1 MRFSRF
7 IVLFAFWGLGLN
19 SGVLLF
25 GFSPTASPAYQG
37 GDQINYYK
45 KWVEEDVL
53 YIITEDEKATFKAL
67 RNDEERE
74 NFIEQFWLRRNPDQR
89 MAYNQFREEHY
100 RRIAYANQHFAS
112 GSEGWRSDRGR
123 IYIMYGPPDQRETH
137 PTGGMY
143 HRRRNEGGGMTSTV
157 PWERW
162 WYRHIEGVGND
173 IEIEFVDPTMSGEYR
188 MAMDPG
194 EKDALTHVEGLGLTR
209 AEELGLADKRDR
221 PYLSPYAW
229 NDPSNPNRANMWQKD
244 SPFNRMEQFFN
255 LQRPPQIKYEDLKIA
270 VSTRISYN
278 PLPYSVRMDYV
289 RLSSEKVLVPITVD
303 ISNRNLEFKK
313 ELDVN
318 RATLNVYGMV
328 TTLTGRIAWE
338 FEEEIAAEFSD
349 ENFERGKDQ
358 RSQFQK
364 MISLPPGQRYKLDLV
379 LKDVNSEKM
388 GTRTIPLV
396 VPKYDEGILQS
407 SSIILA
413 RSVKKAPANLD
424 RLEQYVLGDLKVV
437 PMVHTDYLPGQ
448 NLIPYMQIYNVA
460 IDQTDL
466 KPVLEVTYTLKQDDK
481 ILSQVEDLS
490 GSTIQL
496 FSGERVVLLAQ
507 IPLNDFS
514 PGDYTL
520 EISVLDVIANRSHKA
535 STDFTV
541 IEPEQPDPEAVPQ

>member
-1 MRFSRF
+1 MRYSRLV
-7 IVLFAFWGLGLN
+7 VLFVFWSLGCVGSAF
-19 SGVLLF
+19 LF
-25 GFSPTASPAYQG
+25 GFAAAGSSGKDG
-37 GDQINYYK
+37 GDQVNYYK

-53 YIITEDEKATFKAL
+53 YIISEDEKATFKAL

-74 NFIEQFWLRRNPDQR
+74 NFIEQFWLRRDPDQR
-89 MAYNQFREEHY
+89 LGNNEFREEHY
-100 RRIAYANQHFAS
+100 RRIAYANQYFSS
-112 GSEGWRSDRGR
+112 GVDGWRTDRGR
-123 IYIMYGPPDQRETH
+123 IYIMYGPPDQKETH

-143 HRRRNEGGGMTSTV
+143 YRSRSEGGGMTSTV

-162 WYRHIEGVGND
+162 WYRNIEGVGND
-173 IEIEFVDPTMSGEYR
+173 IEIEFVDPTNSGEYR

-194 EKDALTHVEGLGLTR
+194 EKDALTHVEGLGLTT

-229 NDPSNPNRANMWQKD
+229 NDPTNPNRANMWQKD
-244 SPFNRMEQFFN
+244 SPFARMEQYFN
-255 LQRPPQIKYEDLKIA
+255 LQRPPQIKYEDLKVA

-278 PLPYSVRMDYV
+278 PLPYGVRTDYV
-289 RLSSEKVLVPITVD
+289 RLSSDKVLVPITVD
-303 ISNRNLEFKK
+303 IGNGELEFKK

-328 TTLTGRIAWE
+328 TTLTGRIEWE

-349 ENFERGKDQ
+349 ENFEQGKDQ

-364 MISLPPGQRYKLDLV
+364 IISLPPGQRYKLDLV

-396 VPKYDEGILQS
+396 VPKYEEGVIQS

-413 RSVKKAPANLD
+413 RSVKKAPDNLD

-437 PMVHTDYLPGQ
+437 PMVRTEYLPGQ

-460 IDQTDL
+460 IDPTDL
-466 KPVLEVTYTLKQDDK
+466 KPVLEVRYTLKRDGK
-481 ILSQVEDLS
+481 VLSQVEDLS
-490 GSTIQL
+490 GTTIQL
-496 FSGERVVLLAQ
+496 YSGERVVLLAQ
-507 IPLNDFS
+507 IPLEDYV
-514 PGDYTL
+514 PGKYTL
-520 EISVLDVIANRSHKA
+520 EISVLDVIANRSHTA

-541 IEPEQPDPEAVPQ
+541 IEPEETTP

>member
-7 IVLFAFWGLGLN
+7 VILFAFLGFNLN

-25 GFSPTASPAYQG
+25 GFTSTGSSGKDG

-45 KWVEEDVL
+45 KWIDEDVL

-89 MAYNQFREEHY
+89 IGDNPFREEHY
-100 RRIAYANQHFAS
+100 RRIAYANQHFSS
-112 GSEGWRSDRGR
+112 GMDGWRTDRGR

-143 HRRRNEGGGMTSTV
+143 YRRRSEGGGMTSTL

-162 WYRHIEGVGND
+162 WYRHIEGLGND
-173 IEIEFVDPTMSGEYR
+173 IEIEFVDPTNSGEYR

-194 EKDALTHVEGLGLTR
+194 EKDALTHVEGLGLTT

-221 PYLSPYAW
+221 PYLSPYKW
-229 NDPSNPNRANMWQKD
+229 NEMSNPNRANMWQKD
-244 SPFNRMEQFFN
+244 SPFAKMEQYFN

-278 PLPYSVRMDYV
+278 PLPYSVRMDYI

-318 RATLNVYGMV
+318 RASLNVYGMI
-328 TTLTGRIAWE
+328 TTLTGRIEFE

-349 ENFERGKDQ
+349 DNFEKGKDQ

-364 MISLPPGQRYKLDLV
+364 LVSLRPGQRYKLDLV

-388 GTRTIPLV
+388 GTQTIPLA
-396 VPKYDEGILQS
+396 VPKYEEGILQS

-413 RSVKKAPANLD
+413 RSVKQAPTNMD

-437 PMVHTDYLPGQ
+437 PMVHTEYLPGQ

-466 KPVLEVTYTLKQDDK
+466 KPVLEITYTLKRDEE
-481 ILSQVEDLS
+481 ILAQVEDIS
-490 GSTIQL
+490 GSTVQL

-507 IPLNDFS
+507 IPLNDFT
-514 PGDYTL
+514 PGEYTL
-520 EISVLDVIANRSHKA
+520 EISILDAIANRTHEA

-541 IEPEQPDPEAVPQ
+541 IEPEEPSPEAVPQ